1 MPALTKK
8 NKGKELW
15 VTVAS
20 LVLPS
25 FVFVAE
31 VPAQSVVNVDAR
43 SLMTRLERIER
54 RLMAL
59 EQKNFATTGQAGE
72 ASVADMEL
80 RLQEIENE
88 STNLYGSVEQLGNA
102 VRQLSGRLDKLM
114 QDYEYRF
121 QDVEKSLNQVPRA
134 PAAPVAQPA
143 PEAGNPSPAIETPA
157 ALIIPADAA
166 PEEIYKQAYTYL
178 TSAQYPLAQKWLE
191 TFLQR
196 HKEHALADNAYY
208 WLGEVYLVQG
218 KSEDAII
225 AFKDGLTAFPEGR
238 KAPGNLL
245 KMGTAFEKL
254 GQAHHARSAWRKLL
268 KDYPGTPEAAK
279 AREALGDEGQ
289 TAPAGAE
296 NGTS

>member
-8 NKGKELW
+8 NKGLW
-15 VTVAS
+15 MTAVS
-20 LVLPS
+20 LMLPS
-25 FVFVAE
+25 FMSVGV
-31 VPAQSVVNVDAR
+31 VSAQSVVNVDAK
-43 SLMTRLERIER
+43 SLINRLERIER

-59 EQKNFATTGQAGE
+59 EQKNFATAGQAGE
-72 ASVADMEL
+72 SSLADLEL

-102 VRQLSGRLDKLM
+102 VHQISARLDKIV
-114 QDYEYRF
+114 QDYEFRF
-121 QDVEKSLNQVPRA
+121 QDMEKTLSQAPRA
-134 PAAPVAQPA
+134 SAPLPAQPQAQSA
-143 PEAGNPSPAIETPA
+143 PPAIAPPA
-157 ALIIPADAA
+157 NLTVPATAT

-191 TFLQR
+191 TFLER
-196 HKEHALADNAYY
+196 HKEHELADNAYY

-218 KSEDAII
+218 KSEDAIV
-225 AFKDGLTAFPEGR
+225 AFKDGLMAFPKGR

-268 KDYPGTPEAAK
+268 QDYPGTPEATK
-279 AREALGDEGQ
+279 AREALGEEGEQ
-289 TAPAGAE
+289 APAASE